1 MPSFIKIAEDISD
14 KDMFQPHS
22 LCMVDFKLPDETI
35 AKQLAD
41 KVDLKTASNDL
52 QKNMKSLQ
60 SLDWIKS

>member
-14 KDMFQPHS
+14 KDMYKPHS
-22 LCMVDFKLPDETI
+22 LCKNDFKLPDETI

-52 QKNMKSLQ
+52 QKNIKSLQ